1 MNDESGG
8 RAAELRR
15 VFASAPGEALTM
27 QRVYE
32 RMGVVGIDQALERKN
47 IRSTMP
53 CLVRGGFVVKKGLG
67 PAATF
72 KATGTGMRRPT
83 ATGEGRAARAV
94 HDRSRAARVGMQA
107 ANTPQPFKV
116 ADVEPGETVE
126 QFLARGGRVQRLT
139 AHWEQIGCAA

>member
-1 MNDESGG
+1 MNYENGG
-8 RAAELRR
+8 RAGELRR

-53 CLVRGGFVVKKGLG
+53 CLVRGGFVVKKGAG

-72 KATGTGMRRPT
+72 KATGAGMKRPT
-83 ATGEGRAARAV
+83 ATGEGRTAKSIY
-94 HDRSRAARVGMQA
+94 DRSRAARVDLQA
-107 ANTPQPFKV
+107 ANTPPPAMLPAAVQ
-116 ADVEPGETVE
+116 GETVE
-126 QFLARGGRVQRLT
+126 QFEARGGKVEVLPTYWDR
-139 AHWEQIGCAA
+139 AMA

>member
-1 MNDESGG
+1 MSDESGG

-53 CLVRGGFVVKKGLG
+53 SLVRGGFVVKKGLG

-72 KATGTGMRRPT
+72 KATGAGMRRPT
-83 ATGEGRAARAV
+83 ATGEGRASRAV
-94 HDRSRAARVGMQA
+94 HDRSRAARIGMQA
-107 ANTPQPFKV
+107 ANTLQPFKV
-116 ADVEPGETVE
+116 ADVEQGETVE
-126 QFLARGGRVQRLT
+126 QFEARGGRVEVLSAFWNR
-139 AHWEQIGCAA
+139 AAA

>member
-1 MNDESGG
+1 MSDESGG

-32 RMGVVGIDQALERKN
+32 RMGVVGIDQAVERKN

-53 CLVRGGFVVKKGLG
+53 CLVRGGFVVKSGLG

-72 KATGTGMRRPT
+72 KATGAGMRRPT

-94 HDRSRAARVGMQA
+94 HDRSRAARVGLQA
-107 ANTPQPFKV
+107 ANTPQPINV
-116 ADVEPGETVE
+116 AKVEPGETVE
-126 QFLARGGRVQRLT
+126 QFKARGGKVEILPTFWGQ
-139 AHWEQIGCAA
+139 AAA